1 MNKDSSYTNIDRFRL
16 IAALLV
22 IAIHTSPLL
31 SVNETADFILTR
43 ISARVAVPFFFMVS
57 GFFLISKYNKNND
70 NLFKFIK
77 TTLLI
82 YSIAILFYIPL
93 NIYSGSF
100 DSSVILPEIIKDV
113 IFNGTLYHLWY
124 LPASIT
130 GACIAWFA
138 VKRFGFFRSGI
149 LTAVLYLTGLFGDS
163 YYGISEKIPWMKFFY
178 ENLFYLFDYTRNG
191 IFFAPVFFVMGGYI
205 AHRRLKED
213 FSKKPYSAKS
223 PLNVTG
229 FILSMLLMIIEGMLL
244 HKWNIQRHDSMY
256 IMLLPCMYF
265 LFNILIS
272 RKGSR
277 NMWASEISLAVYLIH
292 PMIIVFVRFLAKF
305 TNSSALLVENS
316 IIHYIAVSIFSVIF
330 SFILLFAYKKTI
342 LRSSNAKNVN
352 FAIEPFTDRAWIEL
366 NLENLRHNVNVLTDS
381 MPAGCNLMPVI
392 KANAYGHGDFEI
404 SAALNQMGIN
414 NFAVATADEAIRLR
428 KFGITGEILVLGY
441 THPSRIKELHKY
453 HITQTLADFNHAK
466 IFEES
471 LKNSKISLKA
481 HIKIDTGMHR
491 LGFSCESSRE
501 YIQAFSLKNIK
512 ITGIFTHLSVSD
524 SINSDDIAFTKLQ
537 ISRFQK
543 VLDTVKNA
551 GIKLP
556 DTHIQSSYGLLNHT
570 YIKCNYARV
579 GIALYGILSSPD
591 DRTVLSPTLR
601 PVLSLKSRIAV
612 IKKVKPGEWIGY
624 GRTYAVNRT
633 VKIAILPIGY
643 ADGFPRSLSENKG
656 KVLINNT
663 LAPII
668 GRICMDQLA
677 VDITHI
683 PTAETGSTATLISS
697 LPSAYDEFISAPDV
711 AEKAGTISNELLS
724 RLGCRLKTV
733 VLKQ

>member
-1 MNKDSSYTNIDRFRL
+1 
-16 IAALLV
+16 
-22 IAIHTSPLL
+22 
-31 SVNETADFILTR
+31 
-43 ISARVAVPFFFMVS
+43 
-57 GFFLISKYNKNND
+57 
-70 NLFKFIK
+70 
-77 TTLLI
+77 
-82 YSIAILFYIPL
+82 
-93 NIYSGSF
+93 
-100 DSSVILPEIIKDV
+100 
-113 IFNGTLYHLWY
+113 
-124 LPASIT
+124 
-130 GACIAWFA
+130 
-138 VKRFGFFRSGI
+138 
-149 LTAVLYLTGLFGDS
+149 
-163 YYGISEKIPWMKFFY
+163 
-178 ENLFYLFDYTRNG
+178 
-191 IFFAPVFFVMGGYI
+191 
-205 AHRRLKED
+205 
-213 FSKKPYSAKS
+213 
-223 PLNVTG
+223 
-229 FILSMLLMIIEGMLL
+229 
-244 HKWNIQRHDSMY
+244 
-256 IMLLPCMYF
+256 
-265 LFNILIS
+265 
-272 RKGSR
+272 
-277 NMWASEISLAVYLIH
+277 
-292 PMIIVFVRFLAKF
+292 
-305 TNSSALLVENS
+305 
-316 IIHYIAVSIFSVIF
+316 
-330 SFILLFAYKKTI
+330 
-342 LRSSNAKNVN
+342 
-352 FAIEPFTDRAWIEL
+352 
-366 NLENLRHNVNVLTDS
+366 
-381 MPAGCNLMPVI
+381 
-392 KANAYGHGDFEI
+392 
-404 SAALNQMGIN
+404 
-414 NFAVATADEAIRLR
+414 
-428 KFGITGEILVLGY
+428 
-441 THPSRIKELHKY
+441 
-453 HITQTLADFNHAK
+453 
-466 IFEES
+466 
-471 LKNSKISLKA
+471 
-481 HIKIDTGMHR
+481 MHR

-543 VLDTVKNA
+543 VLDAVKNA

-601 PVLSLKSRIAV
+601 PVLALKSRIAV
-612 IKKVKPGEWIGY
+612 IKKVEPGEWIGY

-697 LPSAYDEFISAPDV
+697 LPGAYDEFISAPDV